1 MRESGSHGEAEG
13 LPTSG
18 FSHSFP
24 VTSSPAPTSAVHR
37 RCSLGSRPRGLR
49 LGGNSIQM
57 ELFFHIFGGEG
68 RKVWEKA
75 TGTRK
80 TEGRSR
86 FTRGLVSTAPFL
98 QGVPGSRGGLGG
110 ETEAQST
117 PPRAVSWLTVKSLT
131 PAPSSCGCKWGDGM
145 VRITPP
151 SVGRSCL
158 DWEFSAAGR
167 AQTWLSLIQRLEGEE
182 KPPPPPQP

>member
-1 MRESGSHGEAEG
+1 MQRWLSTGLRGRICPPSPHPSALLPAVPQPGPPPSLGWHRPASPAAEPSPARESGSHGEAEG

-75 TGTRK
+75 ARTRK

-86 FTRGLVSTAPFL
+86 FAKGLVSTAPSL
-98 QGVPGSRGGLGG
+98 RGDPGNRGG
-110 ETEAQST
+110 
-117 PPRAVSWLTVKSLT
+117 
-131 PAPSSCGCKWGDGM
+131 
-145 VRITPP
+145 
-151 SVGRSCL
+151 SVGKLRHG
-158 DWEFSAAGR
+158 A
-167 AQTWLSLIQRLEGEE
+167 
-182 KPPPPPQP
+182 PQPGHCPA